1 MPSCSWAWGEQVSC
15 LHLLISSRNKDSS
28 MDWRIGEEEQG
39 YTRVL
44 VFFQI
49 QNYKN
54 FSILILLYWG
64 KIYFRALPKFLF
76 FLFFRKF
83 FIFWGDF
90 ILRTLPPKSFHSHA
104 FTLYRFIPLN
114 HSQHSKLSDNS
125 HNYLYAKSCIHI
137 HLPYFTLSVKF
148 YQFQNRI
155 EQLFFYHI
163 LPVNL
168 W

>member
-1 MPSCSWAWGEQVSC
+1 
-15 LHLLISSRNKDSS
+15 LIFF
-28 MDWRIGEEEQG
+28 I
-39 YTRVL
+39 
-44 VFFQI
+44 FFQI

-90 ILRTLPPKSFHSHA
+90 ILRTLPQFFLHSHA

-125 HNYLYAKSCIHI
+125 HNYLYAKPCIHI

-163 LPVNL
+163 FPVNL
-168 W
+168 WYLIFRTMSVCDYKLPISLPFHTPIYTNL